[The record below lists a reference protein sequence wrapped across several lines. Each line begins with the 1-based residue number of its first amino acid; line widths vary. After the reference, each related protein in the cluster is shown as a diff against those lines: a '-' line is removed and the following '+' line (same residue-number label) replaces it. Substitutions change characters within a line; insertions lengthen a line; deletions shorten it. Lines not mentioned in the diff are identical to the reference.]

1 VPDDAFDAEVEAL
14 VDRLAAG
21 ATAAY
26 AGVKRQLNAWL
37 YARMDDQLELEADVQ
52 REMAHSDD
60 FVEGVTAFLQKR
72 PARFAGR

>member
-1 VPDDAFDAEVEAL
+1 M
-14 VDRLAAG
+14 DRLAAG

-37 YARMDDQLELEADVQ
+37 YARMEDQLELEATVQ
-52 REMAHSDD
+52 NDMAHSAD

-72 PARFAGR
+72 PAQFKGN